1 MILKIKDKKFICR
14 NYVFDIIY
22 NENNR
27 IKGVSL
33 WTKDPNDP
41 KRFSV
46 FALETYGSDDQI

>member
-41 KRFSV
+41 KRPDPQHCN
-46 FALETYGSDDQI
+46 GQIGCKL